1 MALAVLSP
9 SVAAVQTIN
18 KGKLFFQVTT
28 KLFASTA
35 GLGVSIVTMHGGENV
50 LVWRDMNSVCGK
62 DARPVSVGS
71 LVHNQRIERHN

>member
-9 SVAAVQTIN
+9 SVAALQTVN
-18 KGKLFFQVTT
+18 KGELFFQT

-50 LVWRDMNSVCGK
+50 LVWRDMNSVCGE

-71 LVHNQRIERHN
+71 LVHNQRIGRHN